1 MVHVLPGLALGSGR
15 NAPVN
20 LKGNDMEDNKNG
32 HDISEHE
39 RINDIL
45 LGPLE
50 RPAIAWLVE
59 RMPAWVTSD
68 HLTFLG
74 LFAALMIGVSYWATK
89 FSPHFLWLA
98 SFGFVLNWFGDSLDG
113 NLARYRK
120 NERPKYGYY
129 IDHIIDTISEIMIFL
144 GLGLSPYVDFNLAT
158 IGLIGYLCM
167 TIQVYITTNVRGVFK
182 ISYGKLGPTEIRVI
196 AILANTFIFFVNNP
210 TITLPFGEI
219 GLYNLIVGAVV
230 VLLFAIFA
238 ITVFQE
244 ARTLDREDRKKWKK

>member
-1 MVHVLPGLALGSGR
+1 MDTQ
-15 NAPVN
+15 
-20 LKGNDMEDNKNG
+20 KTEK
-32 HDISEHE
+32 DISEHE

-59 RMPAWVTSD
+59 HMPAWVTSD

-74 LFAALMIGVSYWATK
+74 LVAAPIIGISYWATNYNEG
-89 FSPHFLWLA
+89 FLWLA

-120 NERPKYGYY
+120 TERPRYGYY
-129 IDHIIDTISEIMIFL
+129 IDHIVDTISEIIIFL
-144 GLGLSPYVDFNLAT
+144 GLGLSKYVNFDLAML
-158 IGLIGYLCM
+158 GLIGYLCM

-182 ISYGKLGPTEIRVI
+182 ISYGKLGPTEIRAV
-196 AILANTFIFFVNNP
+196 AILANTLIFFVGNP
-210 TITLPFGEI
+210 TISLPFGEI
-219 GLYNLIVGAVV
+219 GLYNILVGVVV
-230 VLLFAIFA
+230 VLLYSIFL